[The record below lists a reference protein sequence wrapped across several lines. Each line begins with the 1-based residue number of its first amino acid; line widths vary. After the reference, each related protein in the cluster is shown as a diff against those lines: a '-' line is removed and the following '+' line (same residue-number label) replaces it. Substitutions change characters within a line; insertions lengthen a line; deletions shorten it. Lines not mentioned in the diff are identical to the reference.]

1 MPTSANPQVILI
13 QPAIGYMDFLRSA
26 PSPPL
31 GLMAVSTGVPE
42 GVRVRL
48 LDARLDSGWRSTLAA
63 WLREAPT
70 VAVGL
75 TSYTSDMLVNAMDAA
90 RIVRESG
97 PTPVIWGGVHASLTA
112 QQTAAHELV
121 DAVVIG
127 EGEETF
133 GEIVSYL
140 IERRPLGEI
149 PGIAFSENGR
159 VSVTAKRP
167 LMRGERIPLLP
178 TIDADLRPYLPT
190 YQGVP
195 TLYTQ
200 GSRGCPYDCTYC
212 YNTVM
217 NDTRWRAIEP
227 ERLFEHILALRRKHD
242 FGSVYFVDDNFFIN
256 KKRALRLAE
265 LFLTTDLTYEVQ
277 GVDIYSLARLTDDD
291 LRLVEKSGCKRV
303 TIGIE
308 SGSER
313 IRTYIKKQGDV
324 PQVVEQVRRL
334 ANFQLNLFASFMTG
348 LPSETEDDTRQTA
361 KLMVDLLEL
370 NSRFRTSPLYLFTP
384 FPGTEVY
391 QDAVA
396 AGFRAPDSLAGWAR
410 VGEWNRYSWDDGDKK
425 EKFERLH
432 FASIFIDRKIN
443 DYSRSWPLRLASTL
457 YRPIARARMR
467 RFYFG
472 MMIEKA
478 VADLLMPRF
487 PRAPVATTPEIR
499 GKGGGRIGRSLGDTV
514 RRFRKSFGRVRPQS
528 AGAVREQSLHPA
540 TEGSPSCEC

>member
-1 MPTSANPQVILI
+1 MTTRPVSPQVILV

-31 GLMAVSTGVPE
+31 GLMAVATGVPKD
-42 GVRVRL
+42 VRIRL
-48 LDARLDSGWRSTLAA
+48 LDARLDADWRSTLTR

-112 QQTAAHELV
+112 EQTAAHELV
-121 DAVVIG
+121 DGVVVG
-127 EGEETF
+127 EGEQTF
-133 GEIVSYL
+133 GEIVSHL
-140 IERRPLGEI
+140 IEHRPLGAI

-159 VSVTAKRP
+159 VTVTAKRP
-167 LMRGERIPLLP
+167 LLRGEYIPLVP
-178 TIDADLRPYLPT
+178 TLDADLRPYLPT

-227 ERLFEHILALRRKHD
+227 ERLFEHILALRGKND
-242 FGSVYFVDDNFFIN
+242 FGSIYFVDDNYFIN

-277 GVDIYSLARLTDDD
+277 GVDIDSLARLTDED
-291 LRLVEKSGCKRV
+291 LRLVERSGCKRI

-313 IRTYIKKQGDV
+313 IRTYIRKQGDV
-324 PQVVEQVRRL
+324 PKVVEQVRRL
-334 ANFQLNLFASFMTG
+334 ANFRLNLFASFMTG
-348 LPSETEDDTRQTA
+348 LPSETEDDTKATA
-361 KLMVDLLEL
+361 RLMVDLLEL
-370 NSRFRTSPLYLFTP
+370 NPRFRTSPLYLFTP

-391 QDAVA
+391 DHAVE
-396 AGFRAPDSLAGWAR
+396 AGFRAPDALEGWAR
-410 VGEWNRYSWDDGDKK
+410 VGEWNRYAWEDGEKK
-425 EKFERLH
+425 RLFERLH
-432 FASIFIDRKIN
+432 FASIFIDRKID
-443 DYSRSWPLRLASTL
+443 DYSASSLLRLATAL
-457 YRPIARARMR
+457 YRPIARWRMR
-467 RFYFG
+467 RFFFG
-472 MMIEKA
+472 LMVEKII
-478 VADLLMPRF
+478 ADRLMPGM
-487 PRAPVATTPEIR
+487 PKTQRAGRTDKSGRNGGDR
-499 GKGGGRIGRSLGDTV
+499 GLFRRIFDAVLGRPALR
-514 RRFRKSFGRVRPQS
+514 
-528 AGAVREQSLHPA
+528 PA

>member
-1 MPTSANPQVILI
+1 MTTGNRPQQVILV

-31 GLMAVSTGVPE
+31 GLMAVATGVPS

-48 LDARLDSGWRSTLAA
+48 LDARLDGDWKSSLAN

-75 TSYTSDMLVNAMDAA
+75 TSYTSDMLFNAMDAA

-112 QQTAAHELV
+112 EQTAAHELV
-121 DAVVIG
+121 DGVVIG
-127 EGEETF
+127 EGERTF
-133 GEIVSYL
+133 GEIVSNL
-140 IERRPLGEI
+140 VENRSLAEI
-149 PGIAFSENGR
+149 PGIAFSTNGR
-159 VSVTAKRP
+159 VTVTAKRP
-167 LMRGERIPLLP
+167 LLRGEHIPLVP
-178 TIDADLRPYLPT
+178 TLDADLRPYLPT

-227 ERLFEHILALRRKHD
+227 ERLFEHILALRKKHA

-256 KKRALRLAE
+256 KRRALRLAE

-291 LRLVEKSGCKRV
+291 LRLVERSGCKRI

-334 ANFQLNLFASFMTG
+334 ANFRLNLFASFMTG
-348 LPSETEDDTRQTA
+348 LPSETEDDTKATA
-361 KLMVDLLEL
+361 RLMVDLLEL
-370 NSRFRTSPLYLFTP
+370 NPRFRTSPLYLFTP

-391 QDAVA
+391 DHAVT
-396 AGFRAPDSLAGWAR
+396 AGFRAPTSLEGWAR
-410 VGEWNRYSWDDGDKK
+410 VGEWNRYAWDDGEKK
-425 EKFERLH
+425 RLFERLH
-432 FASIFIDRKIN
+432 FSSIFIDRKID
-443 DYSRSWPLRLASTL
+443 DYSASGLLRLATNL
-457 YRPIARARMR
+457 YRPIARMRMR
-467 RFYFG
+467 HFFFS
-472 MMIEKA
+472 MMLEKA
-478 VADLLMPRF
+478 IADRLMPGLPKSQKVDRN
-487 PRAPVATTPEIR
+487 
-499 GKGGGRIGRSLGDTV
+499 GDIGRGSGIGRLV
-514 RRFRKSFGRVRPQS
+514 RRVFDWLLGRPALR
-528 AGAVREQSLHPA
+528 PA

>member
-1 MPTSANPQVILI
+1 MSRPAQPQVILI

-31 GLMAVSTGVPE
+31 GLMAVATGVPE
-42 GVRVRL
+42 PIRVRL
-48 LDARLDSGWRSTLAA
+48 LDARLDSDWRSTLAG

-75 TSYTSDMLVNAMDAA
+75 TSYTSDMLVHAMDAA

-112 QQTAAHELV
+112 EQTAAHDLV

-127 EGEETF
+127 EGEQTF
-133 GEIVSYL
+133 GEIVTHL
-140 IERRPLGEI
+140 IERRPLAEI

-159 VSVTAKRP
+159 VTITSKRP
-167 LMRGERIPLLP
+167 LLRGERIPLLP
-178 TIDADLRPYLPT
+178 TLTADLRHYLPT

-227 ERLFEHILALRRKHD
+227 ERMFDHILALRKLHD

-277 GVDIYSLARLTDDD
+277 GVDIYSLARLTDED
-291 LRLVEKSGCKRV
+291 LRLVERSGCKRI

-313 IRTYIKKQGDV
+313 IRAYIKKQGDV

-334 ANFQLNLFASFMTG
+334 ANFRLNLFASFMTG
-348 LPSETEDDTRQTA
+348 LPSETEDDTKATA
-361 KLMVDLLEL
+361 RLMVDLLEL
-370 NSRFRTSPLYLFTP
+370 NGRFRTSPLYLFTP

-391 QDAVA
+391 DHAVA
-396 AGFRAPDSLAGWAR
+396 AGFRAPTSLEGWAR
-410 VGEWNRYSWDDGDKK
+410 VGEWNRYSWDDGERKRL
-425 EKFERLH
+425 FERLH
-432 FASIFIDRKIN
+432 FASIFIDRKID
-443 DYSRSWPLRLASTL
+443 DYSPFGLLRVASTL
-457 YRPIARARMR
+457 YRPIARWRMR

-472 MMIEKA
+472 LMFEKA
-478 VADLLMPRF
+478 VADRLMPGLPKSRKAIR
-487 PRAPVATTPEIR
+487 PGDTGRGGGIGRKIRRALDGILGRPALQPVAE
-499 GKGGGRIGRSLGDTV
+499 RSPT
-514 RRFRKSFGRVRPQS
+514 
-528 AGAVREQSLHPA
+528 
-540 TEGSPSCEC
+540 CEC